1 MLILIVQ
8 TWKSAVFL
16 DGQKLLHIADL
27 DFSHFQ
33 IVQHQLHCTSHHKL
47 ISPSFSKY
55 HSGICEEKRAAVME
69 FQDKYLV
76 DNNRLWGAEEMK
88 SFSMKYSIPV
98 FQKML
103 LGEQHFK
110 YYTIIQ
116 VIMQVIEQIGNF
128 VTSRFNVFWLILWLC
143 TYWLAY

>member
-1 MLILIVQ
+1 
-8 TWKSAVFL
+8 
-16 DGQKLLHIADL
+16 
-27 DFSHFQ
+27 
-33 IVQHQLHCTSHHKL
+33 
-47 ISPSFSKY
+47 
-55 HSGICEEKRAAVME
+55 ME
-69 FQDKYLV
+69 FRDKYLV

-128 VTSRFNVFWLILWLC
+128 VTSRFNVFSSASGMPSSRFHKRQKAGFLWKSD
-143 TYWLAY
+143 